1 MAKPESSSGTATSTT
16 GKANEATVI
25 VLVAEPSATVAKN
38 EPSNIL
44 PASPRKYRAGWK
56 L

>member
-1 MAKPESSSGTATSTT
+1 MAKPESSSGTPTSST

-25 VLVAEPSATVAKN
+25 FFVAEPSATVAKK
-38 EPSNIL
+38 EPSSML